1 MWCNCMFLFNNKVD
15 CKLDSETWGHKEVT
29 KEIFVFIYIRK
40 YFLEVYGDF
49 CEIKA
54 RKES

>member
-1 MWCNCMFLFNNKVD
+1 MFLFNNKVD

-49 CEIKA
+49 CEIKS
-54 RKES
+54 RKEP